1 MLSVFSVLFRVC
13 SGYVLLCSGHC
24 LGSSIVFTG
33 VPMEEEL
40 LEPSSESCL
49 DSGSDGLPEPIAL
62 IASELNP
69 DDQAVVDQVAN
80 YFRVLG
86 EPMRLKLLNVLR
98 EGERCV
104 QDLVDESETSQANVS
119 KHLKVMLQ
127 AGILAK
133 RNQGTQSFY
142 RVTDDLI
149 FELCNLVCDRL
160 ATRIEQQALHF
171 RTFSLAT
178 KPSVE
183 EIDRISGEPG

>member
-1 MLSVFSVLFRVC
+1 
-13 SGYVLLCSGHC
+13 
-24 LGSSIVFTG
+24 
-33 VPMEEEL
+33 MEEEL
-40 LEPSSESCL
+40 LEPSSELCL
-49 DSGSDGLPEPIAL
+49 DSGSDGIAEP
-62 IASELNP
+62 IASELKP

-183 EIDRISGEPG
+183 ENDRIPGEPG

>member
-1 MLSVFSVLFRVC
+1 MEQYLLSDSVEEGLIVRSRSRDQSFEGEGEIEQDAAESVDSIEPLPAEPVEPN
-13 SGYVLLCSGHC
+13 SG
-24 LGSSIVFTG
+24 
-33 VPMEEEL
+33 
-40 LEPSSESCL
+40 
-49 DSGSDGLPEPIAL
+49 
-62 IASELNP
+62 
-69 DDQAVVDQVAN
+69 DQAVVDQVAN

-104 QDLVDESETSQANVS
+104 QDLVEETETSQANVS

-133 RNQGTQSFY
+133 RSQGTQAFY

-171 RTFSLAT
+171 RTFSLAS
-178 KPSVE
+178 KPGSE
-183 EIDRISGEPG
+183 EGSGS